1 MNVLKSWGFWTI
13 TYLISAILFA
23 QSFKKANKN
32 MKNASLLTVLLE
44 LFTALFSIL
53 LIPLFKIKF
62 PTDITIYITLLIV
75 AVIYAVTD
83 RLNIEARYGLDPSVF
98 SMLKQLSTVFIIILG
113 MIFLKE
119 PFVLKKIIGAV
130 IIIFANILLTFNKGR
145 LKINKYFIMSFISN
159 FCFAI
164 AMLIN
169 VGISDNFNIAIY
181 TMLTVSIPAFL
192 IMLIG
197 KYKIKDLR
205 SEFNLY
211 NKKLF
216 IFSSAM
222 WSLMLI
228 SSVKAYELGNIVLV
242 ASLFS
247 LTSILNAFIEFIFN
261 KNRGELLKKVIV
273 SILIIIGVILVRI
286 N

>member
-1 MNVLKSWGFWTI
+1 MNILKSWELWTI
-13 TYLISAILFA
+13 VYLISAILFA
-23 QSFKKANKN
+23 QSFKKANRN
-32 MKNASLLTVLLE
+32 MKNASLLTILLE
-44 LFTALFSIL
+44 LFTALFSL
-53 LIPLFKIKF
+53 VLIPLFKIKF
-62 PTDITIYITLLIV
+62 PTDITIYITLLVV
-75 AVIYAVTD
+75 AIIYAITD

-113 MIFLKE
+113 IIFLKE
-119 PFVLKKIIGAV
+119 PFVLKKIIGA
-130 IIIFANILLTFNKGR
+130 IIIILANILLAFNKG
-145 LKINKYFIMSFISN
+145 KFKFNKYFIMSFISN

-169 VGISDNFNIAIY
+169 VGISDHFNIAIY
-181 TMLTVSIPAFL
+181 TILTVTIPAII
-192 IMLIG
+192 IMLLG
-197 KYKIKDLR
+197 RYKIKDLKN
-205 SEFNLY
+205 EFNLY

-216 IFSSAM
+216 IFSASM

-228 SSVKAYELGNIVLV
+228 SSVKAYELGNIVIV

-247 LTSILNAFIEFIFN
+247 LTSILNAIVEFIFN

-273 SILIIIGVILVRI
+273 AILIIIGVILVRM

>member
-1 MNVLKSWGFWTI
+1 MNILKSWEFWTAI
-13 TYLISAILFA
+13 YLISAILFA
-23 QSFKKANKN
+23 QGFKKANRN
-32 MKNASLLTVLLE
+32 MKNASLLTILLE
-44 LFTALFSIL
+44 LFTALFSCF
-53 LIPLFKIKF
+53 LIPLFQIKF
-62 PTDITIYITLLIV
+62 PTDITVYITLLIV
-75 AVIYAVTD
+75 AIIYAVTD
-83 RLNIEARYGLDPSVF
+83 RLNIEARYGLDPSIF

-113 MIFLKE
+113 IIFLKE

-130 IIIFANILLTFNKGR
+130 IIIFANILLTFNKGKF
-145 LKINKYFIMSFISN
+145 KINKYFIMSFISN
-159 FCFAI
+159 FLFAI

-181 TMLTVSIPAFL
+181 TILTVSIPALL

-197 KYKIKDLR
+197 RYKISDLR
-205 SEFNLY
+205 KEFNLY

-216 IFSSAM
+216 IFSACM